1 MSIPFEPAPTGSM
14 LPAGSSDANVAGR
27 IFAFLF
33 GLVLLLVGAIVSFG
47 TVLVGAAGMGIA
59 TLAQHQRHRRLSRV
73 GGWLASTVTV
83 AIVCAVIAVVISQ
96 IVPANTWTQVK
107 TSMDSASAASSKQP
121 PPAWVERMYPG
132 ASQRAA
138 AQQSVF
144 SGKRESAFLAAMFGF
159 MAFFF
164 VATYGT
170 LAWGAGVLL
179 GYGAS
184 GRWPGAP
191 TQAAVPPVFSTPGQ
205 FPVT

>member
-1 MSIPFEPAPTGSM
+1 MSIPFEPAPTNSS
-14 LPAGSSDANVAGR
+14 LPAGSTGTNVAGR

-33 GLVLLLVGAIVSFG
+33 GLALLLIGGIMSLG
-47 TVLVGAAGMGIA
+47 MVLVGAAGMGIA
-59 TLAQHQRHRRLSRV
+59 TLAQRQRRRHLSRV

-83 AIVCAVIAVVISQ
+83 GIVCAVIAVIVSQ
-96 IVPANTWTQVK
+96 IVPANTWAQVK

-121 PPAWVERMYPG
+121 PPAWIERMYPG

-138 AQQSVF
+138 AQQRVF

-170 LAWGAGVLL
+170 LAWGAGMLL

-191 TQAAVPPVFSTPGQ
+191 THAAMAAGFSTSGQ
-205 FPVT
+205 SPVA